1 MSCLSFSLEI
11 SSDLGGKNLNSPSF
25 SNRNRMITFCVAII
39 ALIAG
44 YAVYGRFVDRFFG
57 ADPRRATPAVT
68 KADGVDFKEMP
79 TWKVFVIQFLNIA
92 GLGPIFGAVMGAA
105 YGPAA
110 YLWIVLGCIFMGAVH
125 DYFSGMLSLRN
136 DGVNMPDLT
145 GRYLGKGARTFMTVF
160 VPFLLLAVGVSFVT
174 GPADLMQS
182 LTGWDKTWWLYII
195 FIYYI
200 LATLLP
206 IDKIIGSIYPFM
218 GAALLF
224 MAVGVGGA
232 MLWGDITGSISMT
245 ELTPASLR
253 NYHADPQNNILIPML
268 FIVISCGAISG
279 FHSTQSPLMAR
290 CLKNEK
296 YGRPVFYG
304 AMIAEGIVAM
314 IWASAAMAYFGGPEG
329 LNKAATDGMMIN
341 GELTKVTPAIAV
353 DMICKSWLGKVGA
366 IIAVI
371 GVVVCPITSGD
382 TAFRSLRLT
391 LADLFRY
398 DQKKI
403 GHRLIVS
410 APIFIAAYFFCM
422 ADFSTVWNYVGIC
435 NQILATLVLWTVT
448 AYLAK
453 SGRPHWITSV
463 PATFLTFVCVSYF
476 MMAPYKS
483 GGLSLAPAAGYA
495 AGGVVAVAAF
505 VWCVVAAR
513 KARVRLSSSSL

>member
-1 MSCLSFSLEI
+1 
-11 SSDLGGKNLNSPSF
+11 
-25 SNRNRMITFCVAII
+25 MITFCLSIL

-44 YAVYGRFVDRFFG
+44 YLFYGKFVDRFFG
-57 ADPRRATPAVT
+57 SDSGKPTPAVT
-68 KADGVDFKEMP
+68 KADNVDFKVMP

-92 GLGPIFGAVMGAA
+92 GLGPIFGAIMGAA

-110 YLWIVLGCIFMGAVH
+110 YLWIVFGCIFMGAVH

-136 DGVNMPDLT
+136 GGVNMPDVT
-145 GRYLGKGARTFMTVF
+145 GKYLGKAGKTVMTVI
-160 VPFLLLAVGVSFVT
+160 VPFLLLAIGVSFVT

-195 FIYYI
+195 FVYYI

-232 MLWGDITGSISMT
+232 MLAGDISGSISMP
-245 ELTPASLR
+245 ELTPDTLK
-253 NYHADPQNNILIPML
+253 NYHSDPQDNILIPML

-279 FHSTQSPLMAR
+279 FHSTQSPLMSR

-329 LNKAATDGMMIN
+329 LNKAATEGIMIDGV
-341 GELTKVTPAIAV
+341 LTQVTPAIAV

-366 IIAVI
+366 VIAVV

-382 TAFRSLRLT
+382 TAFRSMRLT
-391 LADLFRY
+391 LADLFRC

-403 GHRLIVS
+403 ANRLVISVPVFIV
-410 APIFIAAYFFCM
+410 AYFCCM
-422 ADFSTVWNYVGIC
+422 MDFSTIWNYVGIC
-435 NQILATLVLWTVT
+435 NQILAALVLWTVA
-448 AYLAK
+448 AYLMK
-453 SGRPHWITSV
+453 SGKPHWMASV

-476 MMAPYKS
+476 MIAPYRS
-483 GGLSLAPAAGYA
+483 GGLHLDTAIGYVSGA
-495 AGGVVAVAAF
+495 VVALSVFACCIIMSGKRYKGVAG
-505 VWCVVAAR
+505 
-513 KARVRLSSSSL
+513 

>member
-1 MSCLSFSLEI
+1 
-11 SSDLGGKNLNSPSF
+11 
-25 SNRNRMITFCVAII
+25 MITFCVSIL
-39 ALIAG
+39 ALVVG
-44 YAVYGRFVDRFFG
+44 YLVYGKFVDRFFG
-57 ADPRRATPAVT
+57 SDAGRQTPAVA
-68 KADGVDFKEMP
+68 KADGVDFKVMP

-92 GLGPIFGAVMGAA
+92 GLGPIFGAIMGAA

-110 YLWIVLGCIFMGAVH
+110 YLWIVIGCIFMGAVH
-125 DYFSGMLSLRN
+125 DYFSGMLSIRN

-145 GRYLGKGARTFMTVF
+145 GKYLGRGAKTFMTVF

-182 LTGWDKTWWLYII
+182 LTGMDKTWWLYII
-195 FIYYI
+195 FVYYI

-206 IDKIIGSIYPFM
+206 IDKIIGTIYPFM

-232 MLWGDITGSISMT
+232 MLWGDISGSLSMQ
-245 ELTPASLR
+245 ELTFSTLK
-253 NYHADPQNNILIPML
+253 NYHADPENNILIPML

-279 FHSTQSPLMAR
+279 FHSTQSPLMSR

-314 IWASAAMAYFGGPEG
+314 IWASAAMAYFGGAEG
-329 LNKAATDGMMIN
+329 LNDAATNGVMIDGV
-341 GELTKVTPAIAV
+341 LTKVTPAIAV

-382 TAFRSLRLT
+382 TAFRSMRLT
-391 LADLFRY
+391 IADLCRY

-403 GHRLIVS
+403 SKRLVVS
-410 APIFIAAYFFCM
+410 VPIFVAAYFFCM

-435 NQILATLVLWTVT
+435 NQILAVLVLWTVT
-448 AYLAK
+448 AYLVQ
-453 SGRPHWITSV
+453 SGKPHWMTSI
-463 PATFLTFVCVSYF
+463 PAAFLTFICVSYF
-476 MMAPYKS
+476 MMAPFKA
-483 GGLSLAPAAGYA
+483 GGLHLAPAAGYVCGGIVALA
-495 AGGVVAVAAF
+495 ALIYCTVK
-505 VWCVVAAR
+505 AR
-513 KARVRLSSSSL
+513 KMKSVSSL